1 MASEVVNLRE
11 RIEKVRAEMAGEELS
26 LGNKNISEQDNETTV
41 NLSSENNNW
50 KTSHTDNKRDLPDF
64 KLTVQN
70 PVSPK
75 ALLFLIMMQL
85 ITSMILIAVIYF
97 K

>member
-1 MASEVVNLRE
+1 MTSEVVNLRE
-11 RIEKVRAEMAGEELS
+11 RIEKVRAEMAGE
-26 LGNKNISEQDNETTV
+26 DNEV
-41 NLSSENNNW
+41 LEDAERD
-50 KTSHTDNKRDLPDF
+50 DNFHKKNHNDNGFISNSNKSDLPDF

-75 ALLFLIMMQL
+75 VLLFLIIMQL
-85 ITSMILIAVIYF
+85 ITSVTLIAVNYL

>member
-11 RIEKVRAEMAGEELS
+11 RIEKVRAEMAGEEIS
-26 LGNKNISEQDNETTV
+26 LDNNNILEQDNVTTG
-41 NLSSENNNW
+41 NLSTENNDW
-50 KTSHTDNKRDLPDF
+50 KTSHINNKRDLPDF

-75 ALLFLIMMQL
+75 VLLFLIIMQL
-85 ITSMILIAVIYF
+85 ITSIILVAVIYF

>member
-11 RIEKVRAEMAGEELS
+11 RIEKVRAEMAGEEIL
-26 LGNKNISEQDNETTV
+26 LDNKNISEQDNV
-41 NLSSENNNW
+41 SKGNLSLENNDW
-50 KTSHTDNKRDLPDF
+50 KTSHTDNKSDLPDF

-75 ALLFLIMMQL
+75 ALLFLIIMQL
-85 ITSMILIAVIYF
+85 ITSIILVAVIYF

>member
-1 MASEVVNLRE
+1 MTSEVVNLRE
-11 RIEKVRAEMAGEELS
+11 RIEKVRAEMAGENFS
-26 LGNKNISEQDNETTV
+26 NDKKFSSEKD
-41 NLSSENNNW
+41 NLSNDNNNV
-50 KTSHTDNKRDLPDF
+50 KYDQSEDKSDLPDF

-75 ALLFLIMMQL
+75 VLLFLIIMQL
-85 ITSMILIAVIYF
+85 ITSIVLVTVIYF